1 MLIDE
6 ISKQIENL
14 RKEGVLPPLLIDELE
29 ANLKARVDDDN
40 LTPKKIKKI
49 VEEVKKSY
57 SNVLVE
63 PEEAVGTVAAQSL
76 GEPGT
81 QMTLK
86 TFHYAGV
93 AELNVTLGLPRLIEI
108 VDARR
113 NPATPMMTIHLDE
126 EHRYDLAKAKEVAR
140 LIETTRVETVAH
152 NVEIDLTTME
162 IVIHLDPELMED
174 KGITVEMVL
183 EKVKSLKKGEVR
195 TEGNTVI
202 LTPEHDS
209 LADLQKILEKTRNL
223 TLKGVVGIERV
234 VIKKEKDTNEYVLY
248 SEGTNLPEVLRI
260 PGVDVSRT
268 SSNHIHEVAQTLGV
282 EAARNAIIEEASK
295 VLDEQGLDVDIRHI
309 MLVADLMTVSGEIRQ
324 IGRHGISGEK
334 ESVLARAAFEVT
346 VKHLIEAAVKGEEDN
361 LRGITENV
369 IVGQL
374 IPVGT
379 GAIDLLMGQY
389 PTQQEDKKEEA

>member
-1 MLIDE
+1 MSIEE
-6 ISKQIENL
+6 IVSQIEKL
-14 RKEGVLPPLLIDELE
+14 RSEASLPSLLIDELE
-29 ANLKARVDDDN
+29 KALKARINEDN
-40 LTPKKIKKI
+40 FTPKKVKKI
-49 VEEVKKSY
+49 IEEVKKAY
-57 SNVLVE
+57 SQVLVE

-113 NPATPMMTIHLDE
+113 NPATPMMTIHLDK
-126 EHRYDLAKAKEVAR
+126 EHCYDLAKAREVAR
-140 LIETTRVETVAH
+140 LIETTRIENVAY
-152 NVEIDLTTME
+152 NVEIDLTTMQ
-162 IVIHLDPELMED
+162 IVINLDPELVED
-174 KGITVEMVL
+174 KGITAEMVL
-183 EKVKSLKKGEVR
+183 EKVKNLKKGEVVLQ
-195 TEGNTVI
+195 GNTI
-202 LTPEHDS
+202 LLTPEYES
-209 LADLQKILEKTRNL
+209 LADLQKLLEKTRSL
-223 TLKGVVGIERV
+223 TLKGVIGIDRV
-234 VIKKEKDTNEYVLY
+234 VIKKERDVNEYVLY

-309 MLVADLMTVSGEIRQ
+309 MLVADLMTVSGDIRQ

-346 VKHLIEAAVKGEEDN
+346 VKHLIEASVKGEEDT
-361 LRGITENV
+361 LSGITENV
-369 IVGQL
+369 IVGQM

-389 PTQQEDKKEEA
+389 PKQENKKEET

>member
-1 MLIDE
+1 MPMKE
-6 ISKQIENL
+6 IEKQIEKL
-14 RKEGVLPPLLIDELE
+14 RNEGVLPPSLIDELE
-29 ANLKARVDDDN
+29 TNLKARVDDDN
-40 LTPKKIKKI
+40 LTPKKVKRI
-49 VEEVKKSY
+49 VEEIKKAY
-57 SNVLVE
+57 FQVLVE

-113 NPATPMMTIHLDE
+113 NPATPMMTVHLDE

-140 LIETTRVETVAH
+140 LIETTRIENVAH
-152 NVEIDLTTME
+152 NVEIDLTTDQ
-162 IVIHLDPELMED
+162 IVINLDPELTED
-174 KGITVEMVL
+174 KGITVEKAL
-183 EKVKSLKKGEVR
+183 EKVKGLKKGEVNF
-195 TEGNTVI
+195 EGNTI
-202 LTPEHDS
+202 LLTPEYES
-209 LADLQKILEKTRNL
+209 LADLQKLLEKTRGL

-234 VIKKEKDTNEYVLY
+234 VIKKERDTNEYVLY

-268 SSNHIHEVAQTLGV
+268 SSNHIHEVSQTLGV
-282 EAARNAIIEEASK
+282 EAARNAIIEEARK

-309 MLVADLMTVSGEIRQ
+309 MLVADLMTVSGDIRQ

-346 VKHLIEAAVKGEEDN
+346 VKHLIEASVKGEEDS
-361 LRGITENV
+361 LSGITENV

-389 PTQQEDKKEEA
+389 PRKEDTEET

>member
-1 MLIDE
+1 MPMKE
-6 ISKQIENL
+6 IEKQIEKL
-14 RKEGVLPPLLIDELE
+14 RNEGLLPPSLIDELE
-29 ANLKARVDDDN
+29 TNLKARVDDDN
-40 LTPKKIKKI
+40 LTPKKVKRI
-49 VEEVKKSY
+49 VEEIKKAY
-57 SNVLVE
+57 FQVLVE

-113 NPATPMMTIHLDE
+113 NPATPMMTVHLDE

-140 LIETTRVETVAH
+140 LIETTRIENVAH
-152 NVEIDLTTME
+152 NVEIDLTTDQ
-162 IVIHLDPELMED
+162 IVINLDPELTED
-174 KGITVEMVL
+174 KGITVEKAL
-183 EKVKSLKKGEVR
+183 EKVKGLKKGEVNF
-195 TEGNTVI
+195 EGNTI
-202 LTPEHDS
+202 LLTPEYES
-209 LADLQKILEKTRNL
+209 LADLQKLLEKTRGL

-234 VIKKEKDTNEYVLY
+234 VIKKERDTNEYVLY

-268 SSNHIHEVAQTLGV
+268 SSNHIHEVSQTLGV
-282 EAARNAIIEEASK
+282 EAARNAIIEEARK

-309 MLVADLMTVSGEIRQ
+309 MLVADLMTVSGDIRQ

-346 VKHLIEAAVKGEEDN
+346 VKHLIEASVKGEEDS
-361 LRGITENV
+361 LSGITENV

-389 PTQQEDKKEEA
+389 PRKEDTEET

>member
-1 MLIDE
+1 M
-6 ISKQIENL
+6 KQIEKL
-14 RKEGVLPPLLIDELE
+14 RNEGVLPPSLIDELE
-29 ANLKARVDDDN
+29 KNLNARSDDDN
-40 LTPKKIKKI
+40 LTPKKVKRI
-49 VEEVKKSY
+49 VEEIKKAY
-57 SNVLVE
+57 FQVLVE

-126 EHRYDLAKAKEVAR
+126 EHRYDLAKAREVAR
-140 LIETTRVETVAH
+140 LIETTKIENVAH
-152 NVEIDLTTME
+152 NVEIDLTSDQ
-162 IVIHLDPELMED
+162 IVINLDPELTED
-174 KGITVEMVL
+174 KGITVEMAL
-183 EKVKSLKKGEVR
+183 EKVKSLKKGEVNF
-195 TEGNTVI
+195 EGNTI
-202 LTPEHDS
+202 FLTPEYES
-209 LADLQKILEKTRNL
+209 LADLQKLLEKTRGL

-234 VIKKEKDTNEYVLY
+234 VIKKERDINEYVLY

-260 PGVDVSRT
+260 SGVDVSRT
-268 SSNHIHEVAQTLGV
+268 SSNHIHEVSQTLGV
-282 EAARNAIIEEASK
+282 EAARNAIIEEARK

-309 MLVADLMTVSGEIRQ
+309 MLVADLMTVSGDIRQ

-346 VKHLIEAAVKGEEDN
+346 VKHLIEASVKGEEDS
-361 LRGITENV
+361 LSGITENV

-379 GAIDLLMGQY
+379 GAVDLLMGQY
-389 PTQQEDKKEEA
+389 PKQEDTEET

>member
-1 MLIDE
+1 MKE
-6 ISKQIENL
+6 IEKQIEKL
-14 RKEGVLPPLLIDELE
+14 RNEGVLPPSLIDELE
-29 ANLKARVDDDN
+29 TNLKARVDDN
-40 LTPKKIKKI
+40 LTPKKVKRI
-49 VEEVKKSY
+49 VEEIKKAY
-57 SNVLVE
+57 FQVLVE

-113 NPATPMMTIHLDE
+113 NPATPMMTVHLDE

-140 LIETTRVETVAH
+140 LIETTRIENVAH
-152 NVEIDLTTME
+152 NVEIDLTTDQ
-162 IVIHLDPELMED
+162 IVINLDPELTED
-174 KGITVEMVL
+174 KGITVEKAL
-183 EKVKSLKKGEVR
+183 EKVKGLKKGEVNF
-195 TEGNTVI
+195 EGNTI
-202 LTPEHDS
+202 LLTPEYES
-209 LADLQKILEKTRNL
+209 LADLQKLLEKTRGL

-234 VIKKEKDTNEYVLY
+234 VIKKERDTNEYVLY

-268 SSNHIHEVAQTLGV
+268 SSNHIHEVSQTLGV
-282 EAARNAIIEEASK
+282 EAARNAIIEEARK

-309 MLVADLMTVSGEIRQ
+309 MLVADLMTVSGDIRQ

-346 VKHLIEAAVKGEEDN
+346 VKHLIEASVKGEEDS
-361 LRGITENV
+361 LSGITENV

-389 PTQQEDKKEEA
+389 PRKEDTEET

>member
-1 MLIDE
+1 MSINE
-6 ISKQIENL
+6 ISNQIEKL
-14 RKEGVLPPLLIDELE
+14 RKEGFLPTSLIDELE
-29 ANLKARVDDDN
+29 KNLKARSDDDN
-40 LTPKKIKKI
+40 LTPKKVKKI
-49 VEEVKKSY
+49 VEEIKKAY
-57 SNVLVE
+57 FQALVE

-126 EHRYDLAKAKEVAR
+126 EHRHDLSKAKEVAR
-140 LIETTRVETVAH
+140 LIETTRIENVAL
-152 NVEIDLTTME
+152 NVEIDLTTMQ
-162 IVIHLDPELMED
+162 IVINLDPELTED
-174 KGITVEMVL
+174 KGITVEMAL
-183 EKVKSLKKGEVR
+183 EKVKGLKKGEVDFD
-195 TEGNTVI
+195 GNTI
-202 LTPEHDS
+202 FLTPEYES
-209 LADLQKILEKTRNL
+209 LADLQKLLEKTRGL

-234 VIKKEKDTNEYVLY
+234 VIKRERDTNEYVLY

-268 SSNHIHEVAQTLGV
+268 SSNHIHEVSQTLGV
-282 EAARNAIIEEASK
+282 EAARNAIIEEARK

-309 MLVADLMTVSGEIRQ
+309 MLVADLMTVSGDIRQ

-346 VKHLIEAAVKGEEDN
+346 VKHLIEASVKGEEDS
-361 LRGITENV
+361 LSGITENV

-389 PTQQEDKKEEA
+389 PKQEDTEET

>member
-1 MLIDE
+1 MSINE
-6 ISKQIENL
+6 ISNQIEKL
-14 RKEGVLPPLLIDELE
+14 RKEGFLPTSLIDELE
-29 ANLKARVDDDN
+29 KNLKARSDDDN
-40 LTPKKIKKI
+40 LTPKKVKKI
-49 VEEVKKSY
+49 VEEIKKAY
-57 SNVLVE
+57 FQVLVE

-126 EHRYDLAKAKEVAR
+126 EHRHDLSKAKEVAR
-140 LIETTRVETVAH
+140 LIETTRIENVAL
-152 NVEIDLTTME
+152 NVEIDLTTMQ
-162 IVIHLDPELMED
+162 IVINLDPELTED
-174 KGITVEMVL
+174 KGITVEMAL
-183 EKVKSLKKGEVR
+183 EKVKGLKKGEVDFD
-195 TEGNTVI
+195 GNTI
-202 LTPEHDS
+202 FLTPEYES
-209 LADLQKILEKTRNL
+209 LADLQKLLEKTRGL

-234 VIKKEKDTNEYVLY
+234 VIKRERDTNEYVLY

-268 SSNHIHEVAQTLGV
+268 SSNHIHEVSQTLGV
-282 EAARNAIIEEASK
+282 EAARNAIIEEARK

-309 MLVADLMTVSGEIRQ
+309 MLVADLMTVSGDIRQ

-346 VKHLIEAAVKGEEDN
+346 VKHLIEASVKGEEDS
-361 LRGITENV
+361 LSGITENV

-389 PTQQEDKKEEA
+389 PKQEDTEET

>member
-1 MLIDE
+1 MPIKE
-6 ISKQIENL
+6 ISKQIEKL
-14 RKEGVLPPLLIDELE
+14 RNEGVLPPSLIDELE
-29 ANLKARVDDDN
+29 KNLNARSDDDN
-40 LTPKKIKKI
+40 LTPKKVKRIA
-49 VEEVKKSY
+49 EEIQKAY
-57 SNVLVE
+57 FQVLVE

-126 EHRYDLAKAKEVAR
+126 EHRYDLAKVREVAR
-140 LIETTRVETVAH
+140 LIETTRIENVAH
-152 NVEIDLTTME
+152 NVEIDLTSDQ
-162 IVIHLDPELMED
+162 IVINLDPELTED
-174 KGITVEMVL
+174 KGITVEMAL
-183 EKVKSLKKGEVR
+183 EKVKSLKKGEVNF
-195 TEGNTVI
+195 EGNTI
-202 LTPEHDS
+202 FLTPEYES
-209 LADLQKILEKTRNL
+209 LADLQKLLEKTRGL

-234 VIKKEKDTNEYVLY
+234 VIKKERDTNEYVLY

-260 PGVDVSRT
+260 SGLDVSRT
-268 SSNHIHEVAQTLGV
+268 SSNHIHEVSQTLGV
-282 EAARNAIIEEASK
+282 EAARNAIIEEARK

-309 MLVADLMTVSGEIRQ
+309 MLVADLMTVSGDIRQ

-346 VKHLIEAAVKGEEDN
+346 VKHLIEASVKGEEDS
-361 LRGITENV
+361 LSGITENV

-379 GAIDLLMGQY
+379 GAVDLLMGKY
-389 PTQQEDKKEEA
+389 PKQEDTEET

>member
-1 MLIDE
+1 MPMKE
-6 ISKQIENL
+6 IEKQIEKL
-14 RKEGVLPPLLIDELE
+14 RNEGVLPPSLIDELE
-29 ANLKARVDDDN
+29 TNLKARVDDDN
-40 LTPKKIKKI
+40 LTPKKVKRI
-49 VEEVKKSY
+49 VEEIKKAY
-57 SNVLVE
+57 FQVLVE

-113 NPATPMMTIHLDE
+113 NPATPMMTVHLDE

-140 LIETTRVETVAH
+140 LIETTRIENVAH
-152 NVEIDLTTME
+152 NVEIDLTTDQ
-162 IVIHLDPELMED
+162 IVINLDPELTED
-174 KGITVEMVL
+174 KGITVEKAL
-183 EKVKSLKKGEVR
+183 EKVKGLKKGEVNF
-195 TEGNTVI
+195 EGNTI
-202 LTPEHDS
+202 LLTPEYES
-209 LADLQKILEKTRNL
+209 LADLQKLLEKTRGL

-234 VIKKEKDTNEYVLY
+234 VIKKERDTNEYVLY

-260 PGVDVSRT
+260 PGLDVSRT
-268 SSNHIHEVAQTLGV
+268 SSNHIHEVSQTLGI
-282 EAARNAIIEEASK
+282 EAARNAIIEEARK

-309 MLVADLMTVSGEIRQ
+309 MLVADLMTVSGDIRQ

-346 VKHLIEAAVKGEEDN
+346 VKHLIEASVKGEEDS
-361 LRGITENV
+361 LSGITENV

-389 PTQQEDKKEEA
+389 PRKEDTEET

>member
-1 MLIDE
+1 MPIKE
-6 ISKQIENL
+6 ISKQIEKL
-14 RKEGVLPPLLIDELE
+14 RNEGVLPPSLIDELE
-29 ANLKARVDDDN
+29 KNLNARSDDDN
-40 LTPKKIKKI
+40 LTPKKVKRI
-49 VEEVKKSY
+49 VEEIKKAY
-57 SNVLVE
+57 FQVLVE

-126 EHRYDLAKAKEVAR
+126 EHRYDLAKVREVAR
-140 LIETTRVETVAH
+140 LIETTRIENVAH
-152 NVEIDLTTME
+152 NVEIDLTSDQ
-162 IVIHLDPELMED
+162 IVINLDPELMED
-174 KGITVEMVL
+174 KGITVEMAL
-183 EKVKSLKKGEVR
+183 EKVKNLKKGEVNF
-195 TEGNTVI
+195 EGNTI
-202 LTPEHDS
+202 FLTPEYES
-209 LADLQKILEKTRNL
+209 LADLQKLLEKTRGL

-234 VIKKEKDTNEYVLY
+234 VIKKERDTNEYVLY

-260 PGVDVSRT
+260 SGLDVSRT
-268 SSNHIHEVAQTLGV
+268 SSNHIHEVSQTLGV
-282 EAARNAIIEEASK
+282 EAARNAIIEEARK

-309 MLVADLMTVSGEIRQ
+309 MLVADLMTVSGDIRQ

-346 VKHLIEAAVKGEEDN
+346 VKHLIEASVKGEEDS
-361 LRGITENV
+361 LSGITENV

-379 GAIDLLMGQY
+379 GAVDLLMGKY
-389 PTQQEDKKEEA
+389 PKQEDTEET

>member
-1 MLIDE
+1 
-6 ISKQIENL
+6 
-14 RKEGVLPPLLIDELE
+14 
-29 ANLKARVDDDN
+29 
-40 LTPKKIKKI
+40 
-49 VEEVKKSY
+49 
-57 SNVLVE
+57 
-63 PEEAVGTVAAQSL
+63 
-76 GEPGT
+76 
-81 QMTLK
+81 
-86 TFHYAGV
+86 
-93 AELNVTLGLPRLIEI
+93 
-108 VDARR
+108 
-113 NPATPMMTIHLDE
+113 
-126 EHRYDLAKAKEVAR
+126 
-140 LIETTRVETVAH
+140 
-152 NVEIDLTTME
+152 
-162 IVIHLDPELMED
+162 
-174 KGITVEMVL
+174 
-183 EKVKSLKKGEVR
+183 LKKGEVR

-209 LADLQKILEKTRNL
+209 LADLQKLLEKTRSL

-234 VIKKEKDTNEYVLY
+234 VIKKEKETNEYVLY

-389 PTQQEDKKEEA
+389 PTQQENKKEEA